1 MKVIFW
7 WLYATL
13 VIFLASFNLH
23 QTISSGE
30 FLVGNAISTVITLLC
45 LIGVYGFVYQK
56 PIYKRILWVVLFWLT
71 AISQAWTV
79 AISAVIAFNA
89 PVYLL
94 SSLLELALTLP
105 LLYAL
110 FRYGS
115 VNNPIWG
122 IESQTNF
129 VTQLEQLLA
138 ESDDI
143 KAVIYTDQPE
153 GQLKTTTRISKADDG
168 YLIHI
173 EKACAGET
181 ETFSNSLPN
190 LTSLANF
197 LRFNTLVRPG
207 DFVRR

>member
-1 MKVIFW
+1 VKVIFW

-23 QTISSGE
+23 QTISRDE
-30 FLVGNAISTVITLLC
+30 FWVRNAISTIITLLC

-56 PIYKRILWVVLFWLT
+56 PIYKRLFWLFLFWLT
-71 AISQAWTV
+71 AISQAWTL
-79 AISAVIAFNA
+79 AISAVFAFNVPA
-89 PVYLL
+89 YLL
-94 SSLLELALTLP
+94 NSLLELALTLP

-110 FRYGS
+110 YRYGS
-115 VNNPIWG
+115 DSNPIWG
-122 IESQTNF
+122 IETQNDF
-129 VTQLEQLLA
+129 VASLEQLLA
-138 ESDDI
+138 KSDDI

-153 GQLKTTTRISKADDG
+153 GKLTTTTRISKADNG

-173 EKACAGET
+173 EKECVGEK

-197 LRFNTLVRPG
+197 LRFNTLVRPQ
-207 DFVRR
+207 DFGRQ